1 VYRQG
6 AIPVAPA
13 TPAPLIPVARV
24 TGEAARHRSQ
34 AMLDL
39 CLISAVARRYG
50 QSQNM
55 PISRH
60 FVNGANR
67 DRTGDLLL
75 AKQALSQLSYG
86 P

>member
-1 VYRQG
+1 
-6 AIPVAPA
+6 
-13 TPAPLIPVARV
+13 
-24 TGEAARHRSQ
+24 
-34 AMLDL
+34 MLDL
-39 CLISAVARRYG
+39 LISAVARCYG

-55 PISRH
+55 PISRY

-86 P
+86 PRAPFYGLLAPLAGRAGGLWKRYGNVRVPVAGG